1 MEPKRRG
8 LMLVLSSPSGA
19 GKTTLARRLLD
30 AEPGVEMSVSCT
42 TRKQRNGEVEGRDY
56 HFIDRETFAGMRD
69 RGEFLEWAVVFDNYY
84 GTPRKPVEEA
94 LAAGRDVLFDVDWQG
109 AQSLRDNSP
118 DDVVTVFI
126 LPPSGKALEHRLN
139 ERAQDAP
146 DVVAARMRG
155 ASNEIQHWGEY
166 DYVVINHD
174 IDQALAAVRAIL
186 AAERLRCIAA
196 HRAQG
201 FRAEF
206 AGRALAAKRVGDAAE
221 IADLKLLGAALG
233 IDAKPLQQLFCV
245 RRDLAERGAQH
256 LTPLAEGRCGHPLER
271 RDVASRLRNL
281 LRHELDERRVDLGPR
296 GEGCGGKGQQNAGI
310 GAPLAEHGE
319 AAEVLA
325 AWLGH
330 DAERDL
336 ALKHEHQPVEPGRPG
351 LGLEPADQERRG
363 DAIGKVGDD
372 AGRALHIEGA
382 IVDLAR
388 VAGDNLEPP
397 RIGRGDIAQAR
408 AGSARPSRWR

>member
-42 TRKQRNGEVEGRDY
+42 TRKRRNGEVEGRDY

-84 GTPRKPVEEA
+84 GTPRKPVEEL

-109 AQSLRDNSP
+109 AQSLRDDSP

-126 LPPSGKALEHRLN
+126 LPPSGRALEQRLT

-146 DVVAARMRG
+146 EIVAARMRG

-186 AAERLRCIAA
+186 AAERLRCT
-196 HRAQG
+196 RLTGLKDFVQG
-201 FRAEF
+201 
-206 AGRALAAKRVGDAAE
+206 L
-221 IADLKLLGAALG
+221 
-233 IDAKPLQQLFCV
+233 
-245 RRDLAERGAQH
+245 LAE
-256 LTPLAEGRCGHPLER
+256 L
-271 RDVASRLRNL
+271 
-281 LRHELDERRVDLGPR
+281 
-296 GEGCGGKGQQNAGI
+296 
-310 GAPLAEHGE
+310 
-319 AAEVLA
+319 
-325 AWLGH
+325 
-330 DAERDL
+330 
-336 ALKHEHQPVEPGRPG
+336 
-351 LGLEPADQERRG
+351 
-363 DAIGKVGDD
+363 
-372 AGRALHIEGA
+372 
-382 IVDLAR
+382 
-388 VAGDNLEPP
+388 
-397 RIGRGDIAQAR
+397 
-408 AGSARPSRWR
+408 